1 MTYPWLR
8 PDELE
13 NAIDNLQMVA
23 HFLEHLPSEKKWK
36 WAIMAMHQAL
46 YGFAICA
53 IQGTDS
59 RWLIK
64 NNNKLIT
71 VWAAVE
77 RVKDAKSMPAGIFKP
92 LVTSPAE
99 EAAIKKLTSE
109 FRNGF
114 EHFKPKL
121 WSIEISD
128 MPATLRH
135 VLRVIRF
142 LALEADCVSYPD
154 EIQRDT
160 VRQALTRIE
169 NALAGV
175 AAG

>member
-1 MTYPWLR
+1 
-8 PDELE
+8 
-13 NAIDNLQMVA
+13 MVA
-23 HFLEHLPSEKKWK
+23 HFLEHIPSEKKWK
-36 WAIMAMHQAL
+36 WAIIAIHQAL
-46 YGFAICA
+46 FGFAVCA

-71 VWAAVE
+71 VWAALE
-77 RVKDAKSMPAGIFKP
+77 RAKDAKSMPLGISKP
-92 LVTSPAE
+92 LVTSPE
-99 EAAIKKLTSE
+99 EDAAIKKLTNE
-109 FRNGF
+109 FRNEF

-121 WSIEISD
+121 WSIELSG
-128 MPATLRH
+128 MPTIMRH

-154 EIQRDT
+154 EIQRDA
-160 VRQALTRIE
+160 VQQAVTRIE
-169 NALAGV
+169 NALVRA